1 MKGIATVV
9 AVLLVG
15 ATPALAAPE
24 DVANEISEE
33 VMSPF
38 CPGVTLE
45 ECPSQAALDLRQ
57 KIRTWAEQGWSR
69 ERIMS
74 ELEDSFGS
82 RIYAMPQDSK
92 GLGAWALPVG
102 ALLLGILLS
111 GSLATKWTRRRR
123 YESTPSIG
131 AADRARV
138 ERELAALREE
148 TS

>member
-45 ECPSQAALDLRQ
+45 ECPSQAALDLRE
-57 KIRTWAEQGWSR
+57 KIRTWAERGWSR

-111 GSLATKWTRRRR
+111 GSLAFKWTRRRR
-123 YESTPSIG
+123 SETTPAIG